1 MMEALRVTK
10 EQGNS
15 PIYKIRKD
23 VLNERSPQIEA
34 REVLLDNSPRVGAP
48 NLDSVEVQYG
58 NPQFS
63 GLRKCLL
70 SLPSLPKAQLR
81 NSLRKLQ
88 VVAEGV
94 AASVFQSSTPSNPD
108 IPATTNE
115 SGFEG
120 NQETNV
126 STRNIEMQHKAKF
139 EEIKTKQPDITN
151 FGFRVSDGIGCL
163 QNCENLVLAPLVLFI
178 MGSGGVLML
187 QSNESMI
194 DVLRGNLLNKNAWLG
209 SLFSLCI
216 FLYEEDGE
224 K

>member
-163 QNCENLVLAPLVLFI
+163 QWR
-178 MGSGGVLML
+178 GT
-187 QSNESMI
+187 
-194 DVLRGNLLNKNAWLG
+194 DVAIKRINDRCFAGKPSEQECMAWL
-209 SLFSLCI
+209 SIFSLYI
-216 FLYEEDGE
+216 PIRRRW
-224 K
+224 